1 MPTLFLSGT
10 SLADRY
16 LRQQSQYVF
25 SLILEIAHHRLPNS
39 VNISIPPLYSYE
51 VRILVILA
59 SIVFWTQGCAV
70 DTNWVPFSP
79 SKTALTSEEFEI
91 PEVLDARDILPPELL
106 KSEHH
111 TVMDEVIPF
120 GYTNHFSITSPF
132 GQFEAYGE
140 DMLRIRVK
148 EIQALSSIEDVDKFS
163 AFASGAQHAV
173 LSPVKFVTSL
183 LVDPIETL
191 IGVPKGV
198 WRFMTRVQE
207 MVVGERGELE
217 EDESR
222 ELIGFSTVKRRIADS
237 LGVDVY
243 SSNRLLQR
251 KLDRLSWSGYAGDTG
266 VRLLTIPIV
275 GPAGPVLTGTSLSS
289 TMSHLLRDSA
299 PEDLRRLNREK
310 LENMEF
316 DHALIDKFLSHNW
329 YSPRH
334 ETFFVEALAE
344 MKEVKGRGKFM
355 EVALGAKFEEDV
367 LFFERLAEMM
377 AAYHQNIKPLSEIVI
392 IQHRLV
398 MGYTTDHNLVAMLPV
413 SRLPWR
419 KEVAE
424 ATELVK
430 NWKSNEHPVQ
440 QIELWISGNVTP
452 QATRQL
458 TASGIKIHEQ
468 AMGEILFPSSKILAD
483 RVLASAPSVDTSV
496 KE

>member
-1 MPTLFLSGT
+1 MSRRIHISSPLSYSCQG
-10 SLADRY
+10 
-16 LRQQSQYVF
+16 LRIF
-25 SLILEIAHHRLPNS
+25 ILIGI
-39 VNISIPPLYSYE
+39 
-51 VRILVILA
+51 VI
-59 SIVFWTQGCAV
+59 WTQGCAV

-79 SKTALTSEEFEI
+79 SKPALPSDEFEI

-106 KSEHH
+106 KGEHH
-111 TVMDEVIPF
+111 TVLDEVIPF

-140 DMLRIRVK
+140 DMLRIRIK
-148 EIQALSSIEDVDKFS
+148 EIQALSAIEDVDKFS

-173 LSPVKFVTSL
+173 LSPVKFVTNL

-191 IGVPKGV
+191 IGVPKGI

-207 MVVGERGELE
+207 MAVGERGNLE
-217 EDESR
+217 EDETR

-243 SSNRLLQR
+243 SSNRMLQR

-275 GPAGPVLTGTSLSS
+275 GPAGPVLTGTSWSS

-310 LENMEF
+310 LEKMEF
-316 DHALIDKFLSHNW
+316 DQALIDKFLSHNW

-344 MKEVKGRGKFM
+344 MKEVKGRGEFM
-355 EVALGAKFEEDV
+355 EVALGATFEEDV

-377 AAYHQNIKPLSEIVI
+377 AAYHQNIKPLSEIVT
-392 IQHRLV
+392 IQNRLV

-424 ATELVK
+424 ATDIVT
-430 NWKSNEHPVQ
+430 NWKSVEHPVR
-440 QIELWISGNVTP
+440 QIELWISGKLTS

-458 TASGIKIHEQ
+458 SARGIEIHEQ
-468 AMGEILFPSSKILAD
+468 AMDEILFPSSKIFAD
-483 RVLASAPSVDTSV
+483 RVLASAPTEHHSTTR
-496 KE
+496 